1 MNKKLV
7 LLPLIVMLATLMVGQ
22 AMGTTVK
29 ACESN
34 DDNYGSCGC
43 DELCP
48 PCEPPVYF
56 KMEKLVSLSSP
67 ERVWQTGNTI
77 HMRGLELV
85 GCFVMCDSAG
95 NELPGVAILNV
106 NSDVNV
112 KKCQANARVHIILDT
127 DYGWWE
133 GDMTLKARWVQGD
146 QLGVGTGR
154 CLLYGHGAWDCWSI
168 YLNIAACNNDFD
180 FNGKMWNPEEREW
193 CQVV

>member
-1 MNKKLV
+1 VNKKAV
-7 LLPLIVMLATLMVGQ
+7 LLPIVVLLAALMIGS
-22 AMGTTVK
+22 AMGAPVK
-29 ACESN
+29 AY
-34 DDNYGSCGC
+34 DDNCGPPSC
-43 DELCP
+43 DDQAVSP
-48 PCEPPVYF
+48 PCQPPVHYEISGPF
-56 KMEKLVSLSSP
+56 SISCP
-67 ERVWQTGNTI
+67 GRVWQAGNTI

-85 GCFVMCDSAG
+85 GHFVMCDSAG

-112 KKCQANARVHIILDT
+112 KKCQANVRVHIILDT

-168 YLNIAACNNDFD
+168 YLNIAAYNNDFD

-193 CQVV
+193 CQIV